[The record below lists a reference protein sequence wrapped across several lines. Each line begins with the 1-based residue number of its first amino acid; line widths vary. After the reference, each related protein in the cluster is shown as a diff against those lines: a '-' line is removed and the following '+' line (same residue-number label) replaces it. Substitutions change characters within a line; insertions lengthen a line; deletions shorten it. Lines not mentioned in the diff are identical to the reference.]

1 MVVDNN
7 FCFDTDVRI
16 LILEEVLK
24 VQYEVL
30 HLIESNV
37 CLLDEHKLNSLLH
50 KVKGGALLSQAENLH
65 QCCSELE
72 QSNQVNSE
80 RIALFREA
88 LLINNADLES
98 QLHQLKLL

>member
-1 MVVDNN
+1 
-7 FCFDTDVRI
+7 
-16 LILEEVLK
+16 
-24 VQYEVL
+24 
-30 HLIESNV
+30 
-37 CLLDEHKLNSLLH
+37 
-50 KVKGGALLSQAENLH
+50 LH